1 MTTSPKGRMTAIVLL
16 PLEMSMPT
24 EFICIP
30 PTRIC
35 NRNPSF
41 SHCRFNLLGDANSM
55 AQPAQIERCNKRMA
69 NSLSNGHKSPRRQG
83 SASCSSYCSLGT
95 RWKESRT
102 GCPAFLSK
110 FIVIGGD
117 APSKLFFRKWVH
129 TSYACCLLFNIS
141 HSFICVGL
149 SNNGERVLWGS
160 VVSRNAA

>member
-55 AQPAQIERCNKRMA
+55 AQPAQIERCNKGMTD
-69 NSLSNGHKSPRRQG
+69 SLSVGHGSPRSDR
-83 SASCSSYCSLGT
+83 SASCSPYCSLGM
-95 RWKESRT
+95 RRKESRT

-110 FIVIGGD
+110 FIVIAVNKSIAFSGVKKITGI
-117 APSKLFFRKWVH
+117 R
-129 TSYACCLLFNIS
+129 
-141 HSFICVGL
+141 L
-149 SNNGERVLWGS
+149 SPDTRYFVPNP
-160 VVSRNAA
+160 A